1 MCHCCNTYWN
11 SYSILSSSFFNFKWA
26 QFFPPPLFWLCWT
39 GYHLRSS
46 EVFVPLVLGGIAD
59 AVFDL
64 ASAAARKPA
73 LCESCSIPKCG
84 LQFVTK
90 PFNIAASFL
99 KKLFQGC
106 WVLAFQHLFHSCG
119 FLLLSLV
126 LFVWAMPLIVQNCS
140 YGLFCHSVISSENS
154 TNNILPQ
161 KVYIKTVIV
170 FLVPPHIFLYLLSGI
185 CNHFVLVLPS
195 LTSWINLVYYW
206 QDKSCFVV
214 FSAF

>member
-1 MCHCCNTYWN
+1 MSSVFPSSPVLVMLNWLPLEELWGVCAPCARWYCRCCLY
-11 SYSILSSSFFNFKWA
+11 
-26 QFFPPPLFWLCWT
+26 
-39 GYHLRSS
+39 
-46 EVFVPLVLGGIAD
+46 
-59 AVFDL
+59 L

-170 FLVPPHIFLYLLSGI
+170 FLVPLHIFLYLLSGI